1 VPATRPEGA
10 ADNPAMTDLP
20 DSLCFLDGDYGP
32 LREARVSV
40 LDRGFIFGDGIYEVL
55 PAYGGRVFRFA
66 EHMAR
71 LERSLRE
78 LRIPNPFSSDEWLG
92 IARRLIADQQT
103 RGAHDHLV
111 YIQITRGVAPR
122 DHVMPPGLQPTVF
135 AMANPMKLATP
146 EQRAH
151 GVACVTADD
160 FRWRKA
166 HIKATSLLG
175 SVMARQIAADA
186 GAVEV
191 VMFRDGFLSEGASSN
206 VWVVKDGVVM
216 GPPKDNLVLE
226 GIRFGLIEEL
236 CRQQGLR
243 HELRRVT
250 HAEVL
255 SADELLLSSATKEVL
270 SITTL
275 DGAPVGHGAQ
285 RGQPGPVCASLYA
298 GYQRAVAA
306 QSI

>member
-1 VPATRPEGA
+1 
-10 ADNPAMTDLP
+10 MTELP
-20 DSLCFLDGDYGP
+20 DSLCFLDGVYGP

-55 PAYGGRVFRFA
+55 PAYGGRLFRFA

-71 LERSLRE
+71 LERSLGE
-78 LRIPNPFSSDEWLG
+78 IRIPNPFSSAEWLE
-92 IARRLIADQQT
+92 IARRLIADQQA
-103 RGAHDHLV
+103 RGVQDQLV
-111 YIQITRGVAPR
+111 YLQVTRGVALR
-122 DHVMPPGLQPTVF
+122 DHVMPPGLEPTVLV
-135 AMANPMKLATP
+135 MASPMKLATP
-146 EQRAH
+146 EQRTL

-166 HIKATSLLG
+166 HIKSTSLLG
-175 SVMARQIAADA
+175 SVLARQIAADA
-186 GAVEV
+186 GVVEV

-206 VWVVKDGVVM
+206 VWVIKDGVVI
-216 GPPKDNLVLE
+216 GPPRDHLVLE

-250 HAEVL
+250 RDEVL

-270 SITTL
+270 PITLL
-275 DGAPVGHGAQ
+275 DGAPVGSG
-285 RGQPGPVCASLYA
+285 RPGPVYARLYA
-298 GYQRAVAA
+298 GYRQAVAT

>member
-1 VPATRPEGA
+1 
-10 ADNPAMTDLP
+10 MTELP
-20 DSLCFLDGDYGP
+20 DSLCFLDGVYGP

-55 PAYGGRVFRFA
+55 PAYGGRLFRFA
-66 EHMAR
+66 GHMAR
-71 LERSLRE
+71 LERSLDE
-78 LRIPNPFSSDEWLG
+78 IRIPNPFSNSEWLE
-92 IARRLIADQQT
+92 IARRLIADQQA
-103 RGAHDHLV
+103 RGVQDQLV
-111 YIQITRGVAPR
+111 YLQVTRGVALR
-122 DHVMPPGLQPTVF
+122 DHAMPPGLEPTVF
-135 AMANPMKLATP
+135 AMASPMKLATP
-146 EQRAH
+146 EQRTH

-166 HIKATSLLG
+166 HIKSTSLLG
-175 SVMARQIAADA
+175 SVLARQIAADA
-186 GAVEV
+186 GVVEV

-206 VWVVKDGVVM
+206 VWVIKDGVVI
-216 GPPKDNLVLE
+216 GPPRDHLVLE

-250 HAEVL
+250 RDEVL

-270 SITTL
+270 PITLL
-275 DGAPVGHGAQ
+275 DGAPVGSG
-285 RGQPGPVCASLYA
+285 RPGPVYARLYA
-298 GYQRAVAA
+298 GYQQAVAT

>member
-1 VPATRPEGA
+1 MRATPSGGEV
-10 ADNPAMTDLP
+10 DNPAMTDLP
-20 DSLCFLDGDYGP
+20 DSLCFLDGAYGP
-32 LREARVSV
+32 LRDARVSV
-40 LDRGFIFGDGIYEVL
+40 LDRGFIFGDGVYEVL
-55 PAYGGRVFRFA
+55 PAYGGRLFRFA

-78 LRIPNPFSSDEWLG
+78 LRMPNPFSSDEWLG
-92 IARRLIADQQT
+92 IARRLIADQQG
-103 RGAHDHLV
+103 RGVHDQLV
-111 YIQITRGVAPR
+111 YLQITRGVAPR
-122 DHVMPPGLQPTVF
+122 DHVMPPGLKPTVF
-135 AMANPMKLATP
+135 VMANPMKLATP
-146 EQRAH
+146 EQRSH

-166 HIKATSLLG
+166 HIKTTSLLG
-175 SVMARQIAADA
+175 SVLARQIAADA

-226 GIRFGLIEEL
+226 GIRFGLVEEL

-243 HELRRVT
+243 YELRRVT
-250 HAEVL
+250 RAEVL

-270 SITTL
+270 PITAL

-285 RGQPGPVCASLYA
+285 RGRPGPAYASLYA